1 MEFSKKA
8 ARCRQERARPVGQGL
23 PARASW
29 LAGLHAGPWCQPE
42 WCQWFLRAAAMGS
55 CTSKCRGSPPRESP
69 SPPSGGP
76 LLESPA
82 ASAGA
87 AAGRSRAK
95 APVARKAGATLGGSV
110 SKHVETAAKTGAL
123 NLSNSGLKKLPARV
137 LQLAKLRTL
146 NLSNNALVEIP
157 GACVRACAA
166 SQPGLVN

>member
-1 MEFSKKA
+1 VCVGRS
-8 ARCRQERARPVGQGL
+8 ERGRPVGPPG
-23 PARASW
+23 W
-29 LAGLHAGPWCQPE
+29 LAGLRLLAASWCQPE